1 MFVGASGQKMAK
13 TTKSSMKCGRSTKI
27 AMCVL
32 LAVAIVFGCAAFF
45 MPQVRERFAA
55 VERFVGAAAGRSIGG
70 AEHFDTDKADAVQ
83 LVHAKWCGH
92 CTELL
97 KPGGEWAKLK
107 DMLPGVSF
115 SELDESTVEGK
126 AAISKCDIKGF
137 PDVRAVKRS
146 GAGPISVETYD
157 GPRKAKDMRAWVLK
171 VVPPA

>member
-1 MFVGASGQKMAK
+1 MAK
-13 TTKSSMKCGRSTKI
+13 AKSSMKCGRSTKI

-45 MPQVRERFAA
+45 MPQVRERF
-55 VERFVGAAAGRSIGG
+55 VGAAAERFMGGAPVG

-97 KPGGEWAKLK
+97 KPSGVWEQLK
-107 DMLPGVSF
+107 KMLPGVSF

-137 PDVRAVKRS
+137 PDIRAVKS
-146 GAGPISVETYD
+146 SSAGPVSIETYD
-157 GPRKAKDMRAWVLK
+157 GARTAKDLKAWVLK
-171 VVPPA
+171 VVPPV

>member
-1 MFVGASGQKMAK
+1 MAK
-13 TTKSSMKCGRSTKI
+13 AKSSMKCGRSTKI

-45 MPQVRERFAA
+45 MPQVRERFMG
-55 VERFVGAAAGRSIGG
+55 GAPVG

-97 KPGGEWAKLK
+97 KAGGEWEKLK
-107 DMLPGVSF
+107 KMLPGVSF

-126 AAISKCDIKGF
+126 AAINAGDIKGF
-137 PDVRAVKRS
+137 PDIRAVKRS
-146 GAGPISVETYD
+146 GTGPVSVETYD
-157 GPRKAKDMRAWVLK
+157 GPRKAKDLKAWVLK
-171 VVPPA
+171 VVPPV

>member
-1 MFVGASGQKMAK
+1 MAK

-45 MPQVRERFAA
+45 MPQVRERF
-55 VERFVGAAAGRSIGG
+55 FVGG

-97 KPGGEWAKLK
+97 KPSGVWEQVKK
-107 DMLPGVSF
+107 MLPGVSF

-137 PDVRAVKRS
+137 PDIRAVKS
-146 GAGPISVETYD
+146 SSAGPISIETYD
-157 GPRKAKDMRAWVLK
+157 GPRTAKDIKAWVLK